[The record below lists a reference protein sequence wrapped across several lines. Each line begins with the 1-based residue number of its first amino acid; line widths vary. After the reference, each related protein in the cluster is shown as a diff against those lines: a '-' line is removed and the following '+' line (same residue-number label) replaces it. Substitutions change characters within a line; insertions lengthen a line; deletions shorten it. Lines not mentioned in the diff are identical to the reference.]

1 MLSPTDQYKLSL
13 YNNKELLH
21 SSKSSDI
28 FLVISTLTGKLYIKR
43 IYKDINMTQLFNA
56 IKNKHIRNSPEIYEV
71 FYDDRDTVVIEEYV
85 MGYTSDSITLS
96 KSAFYKVI
104 MQVFNSIEDLH
115 SVGIIHRDIKPDN
128 ILITSE
134 YKAYLIDF
142 GISRFYS
149 ADVGSD
155 TTKLGTKGF
164 ASPEQFGFQQ
174 TDFRS
179 DIYSLGKTMDALI
192 KDNNIHT
199 NLKPVI
205 LKATSFDPDN
215 RYSDVVRLRH
225 AVIFR
230 RYMPVFASSAL
241 LLIAVGCIGI
251 YFMADLSEKVSEQ
264 TVVLTTE
271 EPSEI
276 TTESITLTESTTA
289 ESTTQVTKQTTASL
303 TDSFVKLPNKIDAES
318 SEGKSENVLN
328 TNTDTDF
335 LSGIDMPSG
344 VDFMSLLGNETSK
357 TCTIPLNDT
366 DVTVECVKADK
377 GVTLNLSDNL
387 GHTDSAYLTFTN
399 EELSN
404 TAYSTHSFNVYVYF
418 YDYNGDGTTE
428 ILVSFT
434 DAYQRNGEMIST
446 VEEANTKYG
455 WGGSPSVNYNMGM
468 AMLIEHT
475 AENGFYIYREIIM
488 PEGDD
493 RLTAYQGTGVFICM
507 ESGYLYEPK
516 DGVIQ
521 MRSAVAGEP

>member
-1 MLSPTDQYKLSL
+1 MLSSTDQYKLSL
-13 YNNKELLH
+13 YTDKELLH
-21 SSKSSDI
+21 SSKNSDI

-43 IYKDINMTQLFNA
+43 IYRDINMTQLFNA

-71 FYDDRDTVVIEEYV
+71 FYNDSDTIVIEEYV
-85 MGYTSDSITLS
+85 LGYTSDSITLS
-96 KSAFYKVI
+96 KPAFYKIV

-134 YKAYLIDF
+134 CKAYLIDF

-149 ADVGSD
+149 VDIGSD

-179 DIYSLGKTMDALI
+179 DIYSLGKTMDVLI

-199 NLKPVI
+199 NLKSVI
-205 LKATSFDPDN
+205 LKATSFDPNN
-215 RYSDVVRLRH
+215 RYADVARLKR

-230 RYMPVFASSAL
+230 RYMPVFTLFAL
-241 LLIAVGCIGI
+241 LLIVVSCIGI
-251 YFMADLSEKVSEQ
+251 YVITDLYENLSKQENE
-264 TVVLTTE
+264 LTTE
-271 EPSEI
+271 KPSEI
-276 TTESITLTESTTA
+276 PTEHITLTELTTA
-289 ESTTQVTKQTTASL
+289 ESTVAATEQTTASL
-303 TDSFVKLPNKIDAES
+303 ADSFVKLPNKVDEEY
-318 SEGKSENVLN
+318 SEGKSENILN

-335 LSGIDMPSG
+335 LSGIDMPAG

-357 TCTIPLNDT
+357 TCTTPLNNT

-377 GVTLNLSDNL
+377 GVTLNLSDSF
-387 GHTDSAYLTFTN
+387 GHTDSAHLTFTDR
-399 EELSN
+399 ELSN
-404 TAYSTHSFNVYVYF
+404 TVYNTHSFNVYVYF
-418 YDYNGDGTTE
+418 YDYNGDGTAE

-434 DAYQRNGEMIST
+434 DACQQYGEIVST
-446 VEEANTKYG
+446 VEEANAKYG

-475 AENGFYIYREIIM
+475 AENGFYIYPEIIM
-488 PEGDD
+488 PDGDD

-507 ESGYLYEPK
+507 ESGYIYEPK
-516 DGVIQ
+516 DGIIE
-521 MRSAVAGEP
+521 MRSAIAGNF